1 MVAVV
6 DAVLGTTV
14 GLLVSAFAAT
24 EFQAVQFMPAVVL
37 PQFLLCG
44 LLVPRDQMPSAL
56 SLLSDVLPLS
66 YAVDAM
72 HTVTTRSD
80 ATVPALRS
88 VAVVL
93 AFAAV
98 AVVLGSVTLRRRTP

>member
-1 MVAVV
+1 
-6 DAVLGTTV
+6 
-14 GLLVSAFAAT
+14 
-24 EFQAVQFMPAVVL
+24 
-37 PQFLLCG
+37 
-44 LLVPRDQMPSAL
+44 
-56 SLLSDVLPLS
+56 
-66 YAVDAM
+66 M